1 MSLDSLCFAGG
12 FSPGRGYRCGHKML
26 LEFMLKEVPEIFTFP
41 NPVEFSNVMSALV
54 RETYQTQNVPKIS
67 TYSSFSSVLSLIRKL
82 SNTDLHLFFHLLHPE
97 LWAKDS
103 L

>member
-12 FSPGRGYRCGHKML
+12 FSPGRGYRWGHKVL
-26 LEFMLKEVPEIFTFP
+26 LKFMLKEVPEIFIFS
-41 NPVEFSNVMSALV
+41 NPVEFSNMMSALV
-54 RETYQTQNVPKIS
+54 RETYQPQNFPKIS

-82 SNTDLHLFFHLLHPE
+82 SNTVLHLFFHLLHPE
-97 LWAKDS
+97 LWVKNS